1 MSAIQ
6 AFFGRVAP
14 FVIGCP
20 DPTISQAI
28 IDTCIHFCEM
38 SMIDRRRL
46 DAVQTSA
53 GNQSVDLDLPPSTR
67 AVRVLNVQVDGV
79 NIEAA
84 PDDVFSYETAIN
96 GSVGK
101 PRGYIYQDGAL
112 LLYPIPDA
120 TYTVSVQ
127 VALKPTRS
135 ATTVHDKLFED
146 WADVIASG
154 SISRL
159 MAMPA
164 DWTNGPLAAVYQT
177 AYTVGLNRAMLES
190 SREKTRATLRVE
202 PVRI

>member
-1 MSAIQ
+1 MSAIH
-6 AFFGRVAP
+6 AFFGRIAP

-20 DPTISQAI
+20 DPTINQAI

-53 GNQSVDLDLPPSTR
+53 GSQAVDLDLPPSTR

-84 PDDVFSYETAIN
+84 PDDVFSYETVIN
-96 GSVGK
+96 ASVGK
-101 PRGYIYQDGAL
+101 PRGYIYSGGAL
-112 LLYPIPDA
+112 LLYPTPDA
-120 TYTVSVQ
+120 AYTVSVQ
-127 VALKPTRS
+127 AALKPLRS
-135 ATTVHDKLFED
+135 ATTVDDKLFED
-146 WADVIASG
+146 WADVIVSG
-154 SISRL
+154 SVARL
-159 MAMPA
+159 MAMPF
-164 DWTNGPLAAVYQT
+164 DWANGQLANVYQT
-177 AYTVGLNRAMLES
+177 AYIVGLNRAMLES

>member
-20 DPTISQAI
+20 DPIINQAI

-53 GNQSVDLDLPPSTR
+53 GSQSVDIDLPPSTR
-67 AVRVLNVQVDGV
+67 AVRVLNVQLDGV

-84 PDDVFSYETAIN
+84 PDHVFNAEVVIN
-96 GSVGK
+96 GTVGK
-101 PRGYIYQDGAL
+101 PMGYMYSDGAL
-112 LLYPIPDA
+112 LFYPTPDA

-127 VALKPTRS
+127 AALKPLRS
-135 ATTVHDKLFED
+135 STTVDDKLFED
-146 WADVIASG
+146 WADAIASG
-154 SISRL
+154 SIARL

-164 DWTNGPLAAVYQT
+164 DWANGPLAALYQT

-190 SREKTRATLRVE
+190 SREKTRAILRVE